1 MANLIIVGAQWGDEG
16 KGKVVDIY
24 TEFVQNVVRF
34 QGGNNAG
41 HTLVVGDE
49 KTVLHLIPSG
59 ILHQGK
65 RCIIGNGVVLDPKVF
80 LEEIDKLK
88 KRGYLQDDQQLMVDG
103 AVNIIMP
110 YHKKIDIA
118 REVKSGAKKIGTTGR
133 GIGPTYEDKVGRRGI
148 RFADLLKPE
157 TFRRKLKEILPEKN
171 FFLENYLGEEPLNE
185 EAIVEEYLGYAE
197 RLRVY
202 LGRASTTLSQAI
214 NNGENILF
222 EGAQGSLLDIDHGT
236 YPYVTSSSTIAAGAC
251 TGSGLGP
258 KVIDEIIGISKA
270 YVTRVG
276 EGPFPTELNDE
287 MGKTLRAAGN
297 EFGATTG
304 RPRRTGWLDIVA
316 LREAVRTNGLTGIAL
331 TKMDVLSELDT
342 IKVCTAYRHGEQIIE
357 EFPQDLDVLS
367 ACTPIYEEI
376 PGWQSDISQLN
387 NYADLPQQVR
397 DYVAKIESWT
407 GCPVV
412 LVSVGPRRDQTLQR
426 SNPFIKKS

>member
-1 MANLIIVGAQWGDEG
+1 MANMIIVGAQWGDEG

-118 REVKSGAKKIGTTGR
+118 REIKSGAKKIGTTGR

-171 FFLENYLGEEPLNE
+171 FFLENYLGEEPLTE
-185 EAIVEEYLGYAE
+185 EAIVEEYLSYAE

-202 LGRASTTLSQAI
+202 LGRASTTLDQAI
-214 NNGENILF
+214 KNGENILF

-251 TGSGLGP
+251 TGTGLGP

-276 EGPFPTELNDE
+276 EGPFPTELNDD
-287 MGKTLRAAGN
+287 MGQTLRAAGN

-342 IKVCTAYRHGEQIIE
+342 IKVCTAYRHGEQITE

-367 ACTPIYEEI
+367 SCTPIYEEI
-376 PGWQSDISQLN
+376 PGWQSDISELS
-387 NYADLPQQVR
+387 NYADLPSQVR
-397 DYVAKIESWT
+397 DYVDKIEQWT
-407 GCPVV
+407 DCPVV

-426 SNPFIKKS
+426 CNPFTKKS

>member
-1 MANLIIVGAQWGDEG
+1 MANMIIVGAQWGDEG

-59 ILHQGK
+59 ILHKGK

-88 KRGYLQDDQQLMVDG
+88 KRGYLQDDHQLMVDG

-118 REVKSGAKKIGTTGR
+118 REIKSGAKKIGTTGR

-157 TFRRKLKEILPEKN
+157 TFRRKLKEVLPEKN
-171 FFLENYLGEEPLNE
+171 FFLEKYLGEEPLNE
-185 EAIVEEYLGYAE
+185 EAIIEEYLGYAE
-197 RLRVY
+197 RLRIY
-202 LGRASTTLSQAI
+202 LGRASTTLDQAI
-214 NNGENILF
+214 KNGENILF

-251 TGSGLGP
+251 TGTGLGP

-270 YVTRVG
+270 YATRVG
-276 EGPFPTELNDE
+276 EGPFPTELHDE
-287 MGKTLRAAGN
+287 MGKQLRAAGN

-331 TKMDVLSELDT
+331 TKMDVLNELDT
-342 IKVCTAYRHGEQIIE
+342 IKVCTSYRHGEQILE

-367 ACTPIYEEI
+367 ACTPVYEEI
-376 PGWQSDISQLN
+376 PGWQSDISKMK
-387 NYADLPQQVR
+387 NYTDLPLQVR
-397 DYVAKIESWT
+397 DYVDKIESWT

-412 LVSVGPRRDQTLQR
+412 LLSVGPRRDQTLQR
-426 SNPFIKKS
+426 SNPFTKKS

>member
-1 MANLIIVGAQWGDEG
+1 MANMIIVGAQWGDEG

-185 EAIVEEYLGYAE
+185 EAIVEEYLSYAD

-202 LGRASTTLSQAI
+202 LGRASTTLGQAI
-214 NNGENILF
+214 KNGENILF

-251 TGSGLGP
+251 TGTGLGP

-287 MGKTLRAAGN
+287 MGQTLRAAGN

-357 EFPQDLDVLS
+357 EFPQDLDILS

-376 PGWQSDISQLN
+376 PGWQSDISELS
-387 NYADLPQQVR
+387 NYADLPSQVR
-397 DYVAKIESWT
+397 DYIDKIEKWT
-407 GCPVV
+407 DCPVV
-412 LVSVGPRRDQTLQR
+412 LLSVGPRRDQTLQR
-426 SNPFIKKS
+426 SNPFTKKS

>member
-1 MANLIIVGAQWGDEG
+1 MANVVIVGAQWGDEG

-24 TEFVQNVVRF
+24 TEYAQEVVRF

-41 HTLVVGDE
+41 HTLVIGDE

-59 ILHQGK
+59 ILHEGK

-80 LEEIDKLK
+80 LEEIDGLRK
-88 KRGYLQDDQQLMVDG
+88 KGYLKDDSQLMVDG
-103 AVNIIMP
+103 AVNLIMP

-118 REVKSGAKKIGTTGR
+118 RELKAGAKKIGTTGR

-157 TFRRKLKEILPEKN
+157 TFKRKLHEVLPEKN
-171 FFLENYLGEEPLNE
+171 FYLEQFLGEEPLSE

-197 RLRVY
+197 RLRGY
-202 LGRASTTLSQAI
+202 LGRASTTLDQAVKA
-214 NNGENILF
+214 GHNILF
-222 EGAQGSLLDIDHGT
+222 EGAQGSLLDVDHGT
-236 YPYVTSSSTIAAGAC
+236 YPFVTSSSTIAGGAC
-251 TGSGLGP
+251 TGAGIGP
-258 KVIDEIIGISKA
+258 SLINEVIGISKA

-287 MGKTLRAAGN
+287 MGEQLRAAGN

-304 RPRRTGWLDIVA
+304 RPRRCGWLDIVA

-331 TKMDVLSELDT
+331 TKMDVLSDLET
-342 IKVCTAYRHGEQIIE
+342 VKVCTAYRYREELLE
-357 EFPQDLDVLS
+357 EFPQDFDVLKE
-367 ACTPIYEEI
+367 CTPVYEEI
-376 PGWQSDISQLN
+376 AGWQQDICALEE
-387 NYADLPQQVR
+387 YADLPSQVQ
-397 DYVAKIESWT
+397 DYVDKIEVWA

-412 LVSVGPRRDQTLQR
+412 LVSVGPRRNETLIR
-426 SNPFIKKS
+426 SNPFVTKS

>member
-1 MANLIIVGAQWGDEG
+1 MANVIIVGAQWGDEG

-24 TEFVQNVVRF
+24 TEYAQEVVRF

-59 ILHQGK
+59 ILHEGK

-80 LEEIDKLK
+80 LEEVDGLRKKGYLK
-88 KRGYLQDDQQLMVDG
+88 KEGQLMIDG
-103 AVNIIMP
+103 AVHIIMP
-110 YHKKIDIA
+110 YHVKIDIA
-118 REVKSGAKKIGTTGR
+118 REQKSGAKKIGTTGR

-157 TFRRKLKEILPEKN
+157 TFKRKLHEVLPEKN
-171 FFLENYLGEEPLNE
+171 FYLEKFLGEQPLSE
-185 EAIVEEYLGYAE
+185 EAIIEEYLGYAE
-197 RLRVY
+197 RLRGY
-202 LGRASTTLSQAI
+202 LGRASTTLDQTIKA
-214 NNGENILF
+214 GGNILF
-222 EGAQGSLLDIDHGT
+222 EGAQGSLLDVDHGT

-251 TGSGLGP
+251 IGTGVGP
-258 KVIDEIIGISKA
+258 HLIDEVVGISKA

-287 MGKTLRAAGN
+287 MGDHLRAAGS

-304 RPRRTGWLDIVA
+304 RPRRCGWLDIVA

-331 TKMDVLSELDT
+331 TKMDVLSELET
-342 IKVCTAYRHGEQIIE
+342 VKVCTAYRYRDELLE
-357 EFPQDLDVLS
+357 EFPQDFDVLKE
-367 ACTPIYEEI
+367 CTPVYEEI
-376 PGWQSDISQLN
+376 PGWQKDICALQ
-387 NYADLPQQVR
+387 NYAELPSQVK
-397 DYVAKIESWT
+397 DYVEKIEAWT

-412 LVSVGPRRDQTLQR
+412 LVSVGPRRDQTLFCT
-426 SNPFIKKS
+426 NPFADKG